1 MLRTIALSLLA
12 LLAPALAACDASTAA
27 SPRAE
32 QPAANALRVEP
43 ETLDMG
49 DLVPEVPVVKRVKL
63 TNTGTKPLTVTNA
76 VADCSCTTPTWPSE
90 PIAPGATVET
100 DITMKAGPKQG
111 VTLTKRV
118 TFTVDGG
125 ELAFLNVVG
134 KVGLFI
140 ELSSDMLRAPA
151 DDVVAPAPETVT
163 MRGADG
169 TPFKVVG
176 FDQAIATADNGD
188 SALNHTATI
197 DWLKWRELKKPT
209 KLTII
214 TDHPKTPQ
222 LQVSIRRTVSQNA
235 GAQPAGGPPTTAAAN
250 AAPKAPVI
258 PPLTTALGKKPRTYK
273 LVMPGVYPGADVL
286 FPPLGDFVRGEALR
300 AFPKDTVVVFE
311 FFSTTCGHCK
321 EAGPALEALSREYGA
336 KGWRFISVTSE
347 DATKVKAYFD
357 DPVNAEMYPHAIALD
372 PGSKA
377 QKALQ
382 DPTFE
387 VKNPRL
393 FAVRNGVVLWY
404 GHPDA
409 AAEPFAKIAAGT
421 WDPSAIRAEFITN
434 ALTARARSQT
444 NNLVTQCEKDGKWQE
459 LLDLFESIAVGI
471 PDRASTF
478 ELQRFGTMI
487 GPADM
492 SEAGYA
498 YGKQLAV
505 HYAKDIASL
514 RTLARTTLNS
524 PRVKVRDLEFA
535 FALARA
541 ADQLGN
547 GQDARAAEILA
558 LAYFSRG
565 DRDNAIL
572 HQERAIGLQ
581 TDAKL
586 KAQWEAQLNKYRT
599 AEPGPVPYTPKP
611 GTAPAG
617 TPASTPA
624 TPPQGGEGDGN

>member
-1 MLRTIALSLLA
+1 MSQ
-12 LLAPALAACDASTAA
+12 TAA
-27 SPRAE
+27 
-32 QPAANALRVEP
+32 
-43 ETLDMG
+43 
-49 DLVPEVPVVKRVKL
+49 
-63 TNTGTKPLTVTNA
+63 
-76 VADCSCTTPTWPSE
+76 
-90 PIAPGATVET
+90 
-100 DITMKAGPKQG
+100 
-111 VTLTKRV
+111 
-118 TFTVDGG
+118 
-125 ELAFLNVVG
+125 
-134 KVGLFI
+134 
-140 ELSSDMLRAPA
+140 
-151 DDVVAPAPETVT
+151 
-163 MRGADG
+163 
-169 TPFKVVG
+169 
-176 FDQAIATADNGD
+176 
-188 SALNHTATI
+188 
-197 DWLKWRELKKPT
+197 
-209 KLTII
+209 
-214 TDHPKTPQ
+214 
-222 LQVSIRRTVSQNA
+222 
-235 GAQPAGGPPTTAAAN
+235 AQPAGGPPTTAAAN

-258 PPLTTALGKKPRTYK
+258 PPLTTALGKKPRAYK
-273 LVMPGVYPGADVL
+273 LVMPGVYPGARVV
-286 FPPLGDFVRGEALR
+286 FPPLGAFVRGEAIR
-300 AFPKDTVVVFE
+300 AFPAGTVVVFE
-311 FFSTTCGHCK
+311 FFSTTCGLCK

-336 KGWRFISVTSE
+336 KGWKFISVTAE
-347 DATKVKAYFD
+347 DEAKAKAYFD
-357 DPVNAEMYPHAIALD
+357 DPANAEMYPHAIALD

-393 FAVRNGVVLWY
+393 FAVRDGVVLWY

-471 PDRASTF
+471 PERASTF
-478 ELQRFGTMI
+478 ELQRYGTMI

-498 YGKQLAV
+498 YGRQLAV
-505 HYAKDIASL
+505 HYARDIASL
-514 RTLARTTLNS
+514 RTLARTALNS

-535 FALARA
+535 FAIARA

-599 AEPGPVPYTPKP
+599 TEPGPVPYTPPP
-611 GTAPAG
+611 GAAAG
-617 TPASTPA
+617 TPASAPA
-624 TPPQGGEGDGN
+624 TPPQGGEGEGN